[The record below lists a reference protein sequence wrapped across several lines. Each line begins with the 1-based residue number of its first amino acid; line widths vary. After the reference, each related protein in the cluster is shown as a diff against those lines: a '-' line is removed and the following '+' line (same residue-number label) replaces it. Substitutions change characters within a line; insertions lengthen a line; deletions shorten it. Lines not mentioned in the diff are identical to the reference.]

1 MRVLEIIV
9 AVVLALIVF
18 VALKIMGM
26 LIHVAL
32 IGAAVGFVLGLVI
45 TFAFRGRSSS

>member
-1 MRVLEIIV
+1 MRALEIIV
-9 AVVLALIVF
+9 AIVLALIVF

-32 IGAAVGFVLGLVI
+32 IGAAVGFVIGLGV
-45 TFAFRGRSSS
+45 TFAFRSRSS